1 MFDYFKNKVKDRVL
15 KERNEDDL
23 RLIDDAF
30 SVIDQ
35 NRSRFE
41 ELERIYEAGYS
52 QDKIKQL
59 MEYNLSAIYVPFT
72 RDCVNSISGQFVSAF
87 FQGKS
92 PIEFTGEQKEQ
103 IILMNKYITQQI
115 YRAKP
120 TTELLAVFINTLVYG
135 FGCAMIRWDD
145 RDKIPITT
153 CLPIDSFALD
163 PKATNLRDSKYCCY
177 RQSVS
182 FIDAKSMYGEDKLKD
197 IKISDYDRIEV
208 KEIYKLEVLKI
219 DQESEIKVWRIKT
232 FIDKTLVKEDFTT
245 LLPFY
250 YGYAI
255 KKLPKRKKD
264 PNKKGIEYFGSSIV
278 DLLSNYQDEINK
290 KRNQKIQSDDLAIN
304 PRILFRNDFPIEI
317 TQSGAGTAKQVSDL
331 NSYKPYDTGSNIN
344 VDRDLEILKEEAM
357 RSAGL
362 NSINMGQ
369 TGASDRRSFTA
380 LSFITANSGVRV
392 EQMIVT
398 VLETL
403 FHNWA
408 VGFTQEIRI
417 KSGNYLL
424 SLIDTS
430 EMKINFGSPT
440 AVAQR
445 KQELQE
451 ALQIVGNGQGFSEEL
466 KNDIL
471 MEYLT
476 LVLGGDY
483 DPQKFFIKKEKTP
496 QEMGI
501 L

>member
-1 MFDYFKNKVKDRVL
+1 MFEYLKNKVKDKVL
-15 KERNEDDL
+15 NNRNEDDL

-30 SVIDQ
+30 SVIDK
-35 NRSRFE
+35 NRARFE
-41 ELERIYEAGYS
+41 ELEKIYEAEYS
-52 QDKIKQL
+52 SEKLAQL
-59 MEYNLSAIYVPFT
+59 IEYNISAIYVPFT
-72 RDCVNSISGQFVSAF
+72 RDCVNAISGQFASAF

-92 PIEFTGEQKEQ
+92 PIEFTGEQKEEIALLNQ
-103 IILMNKYITQQI
+103 YISQEI

-120 TTELLAVFINTLVYG
+120 TTELLAVFTNTLVYG
-135 FGCAMIRWDD
+135 FGCAMIRWDNEE
-145 RDKIPITT
+145 KIPVTT

-163 PKATNLRDSKYCCY
+163 PKATNIRDSKYCCY
-177 RQSVS
+177 RQSIS
-182 FIDAKSMYGEDKLKD
+182 YFDAKKLYGEEKMKE
-197 IKISDYDRIEV
+197 IRVSDYDRIEV
-208 KEIYKLEVLKI
+208 KEIYKLEYLKVGEG
-219 DQESEIKVWRIKT
+219 DIKVWRIKT
-232 FIDKTLVKEDFTT
+232 FIDKTLVNEDFTT
-245 LLPFY
+245 ILPFY

-255 KKLPKRKKD
+255 KKIPKRKKD
-264 PNKKGIEYFGSSIV
+264 PNKKGIEYFGYSIV

-290 KRNQKIQSDDLAIN
+290 KRNQKIQSDDNAIN
-304 PRILFRNDFPIEI
+304 PRVLYENDFPIEI
-317 TQSGAGTAKQVSDL
+317 TQSGAGTAKQVSKLD
-331 NSYKPYDTGSNIN
+331 SYKLYDTGVRIN
-344 VDRDLEILKEEAM
+344 VDRDIEYLREEAM
-357 RSAGL
+357 RAAGL

-408 VGFTQEIRI
+408 IGFVQEIRT
-417 KSGNYLL
+417 KSGSYLL

-430 EMKINFGSPT
+430 KMKINFGSPT

-451 ALQIVGNGQGFSEEL
+451 ALQIIGTSQGFSDDL
-466 KNDIL
+466 KNDVL

-483 DPQKFFIKKEKTP
+483 DPQKFFTKKQNP